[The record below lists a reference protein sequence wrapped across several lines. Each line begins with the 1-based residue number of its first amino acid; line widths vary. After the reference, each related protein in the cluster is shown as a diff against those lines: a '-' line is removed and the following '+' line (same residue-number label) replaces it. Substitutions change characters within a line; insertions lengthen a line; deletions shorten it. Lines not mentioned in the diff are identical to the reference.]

1 MKILHTATITIAII
15 LMIIVSPVAFGTLS
29 FAART
34 NSIGTSA
41 QHNNITAS
49 SSRIPT
55 INTPK
60 ITTTTTTPASHNA
73 TTTNTTLM
81 GAPGSYPGSYT
92 CSRGDN
98 FLWNHVYG
106 VSGSGKDP
114 WSQPGPNHPGK
125 SRLTVKT
132 PPCIRVTGTVYSQPH
147 PPPSTQGTHDDPD
160 GDLHFTLTLDPQ
172 YVQYSDKNNCKTAPM
187 PTGCNRIIVEVIC
200 HNPGLA
206 SKSGYFNNPPWGDYC
221 SGVDSEYMRGQF
233 PKQGEKL
240 TVSGR
245 FVHDTGTE
253 DWNEIHPASKIIPN
267 P

>member
-15 LMIIVSPVAFGTLS
+15 LMIIVSPMAFGTLS

-34 NSIGTSA
+34 NSTGTST
-41 QHNNITAS
+41 QRNNITAS
-49 SSRIPT
+49 SSKIPI

-60 ITTTTTTPASHNA
+60 ITTTNPASHNA
-73 TTTNTTLM
+73 TAANTTLM
-81 GAPGSYPGSYT
+81 GAPGSYT

-114 WSQPGPNHPGK
+114 WSQPGPNHSGK

-200 HNPGLA
+200 HNPSLA
-206 SKSGYFNNPPWGDYC
+206 SKSGYFTTWGDYC
-221 SGVDSEYMRGQF
+221 SGVDSEYNRGQF

-245 FVHDTGTE
+245 FVHDNGNE
-253 DWNEIHPASKIIPN
+253 DWNEIHPASNINPN
-267 P
+267 H

>member
-1 MKILHTATITIAII
+1 MKALHTATITIAII

-34 NSIGTSA
+34 NSTGTSA

-49 SSRIPT
+49 SSKIPN

-60 ITTTTTTPASHNA
+60 ITTTTNPASHNA
-73 TTTNTTLM
+73 TTTTNTTLM
-81 GAPGSYPGSYT
+81 GAPGSYT

-125 SRLTVKT
+125 SRLMVKT

-172 YVQYSDKNNCKTAPM
+172 YVQYSDKNDCNP
-187 PTGCNRIIVEVIC
+187 PVTGCKNIIVEVIC

-221 SGVDSEYMRGQF
+221 SGVDSEYKRGQF

-245 FVHDTGTE
+245 FVTDA
-253 DWNEIHPASKIIPN
+253 DNSWNEIHPASNINPN